1 MDKVHKELC
10 LHRLQQAE
18 QCLVSAKVL
27 IDIKDY
33 NGASNRVYY
42 AVFHAMRSVLALE
55 SVDFSKHSG
64 VIAYFRKTYIK
75 TGVFPVAV
83 SITIGKAFEL
93 RSDGD
98 YDDDIEVTEEQVK
111 SLLEDVKAFVDLV
124 KEYVGVT

>member
-1 MDKVHKELC
+1 MDKAHKDLAE
-10 LHRLQQAE
+10 HRLKQAE
-18 QCLVSAKVL
+18 QCLVSAQVL

-55 SVDFSKHSG
+55 AVDFAKHSG

-75 TGVFPVAV
+75 TGVFPVSV
-83 SITIGKAFEL
+83 STTIGKAFDL

-98 YDDDIEVTEEQVK
+98 YDDDIEVSEEQVVA
-111 SLLEDVKAFVDLV
+111 LLEDVKEFVALV
-124 KEYVGVT
+124 KNYIS